1 MKIMS
6 RRKKNIKRINY
17 PDPIYNSEIAQMIIN
32 KLLLKGKK
40 TLAQNIF
47 YETMDK
53 IKSENKQEP
62 MEVLNKAIN
71 NIKPNIELKTKRV
84 GGSTY
89 QVPIEI
95 NRTRSICIA
104 IRFLIKSARK
114 RPGKN
119 MRIKLKNEIIDA
131 SNNTGNSIKKKEEIH
146 KMAEANKVYTTIK
159 L

>member
-1 MKIMS
+1 MS
-6 RRKKNIKRINY
+6 RKKQNIKRINN

-32 KLLLKGKK
+32 KILLKGKK

-47 YETMDK
+47 YETMTK
-53 IKSENKQEP
+53 IKIENKQEP
-62 MEVLNKAIN
+62 VEILHKAIN
-71 NIKPNIELKTKRV
+71 NIKPSIELKTKRV

-89 QVPIEI
+89 QVPTELSKI
-95 NRTRSICIA
+95 RSIYIA
-104 IRFLIKSARK
+104 VGLLVKCARK

-119 MRIKLKNEIIDA
+119 MKIKLKNEIIDA
-131 SNNTGNSIKKKEEIH
+131 SNNLGSSVKKKEEIH

>member
-1 MKIMS
+1 MS
-6 RRKKNIKRINY
+6 RRKKNIKKINY
-17 PDPIYNSEIAQMIIN
+17 SDPIYNSEIAQMIIN
-32 KLLLKGKK
+32 KVLIKGKK

-53 IKSENKQEP
+53 IKNEKKIEP
-62 MEVLNKAIN
+62 IEILNKAIN
-71 NIKPNIELKTKRV
+71 NIKPSIELKTKRV

-95 NRTRSICIA
+95 SKSRSTSMA
-104 IRFLIKSARK
+104 VTFLIKSARK

-146 KMAEANKVYTTIK
+146 KQAEINKIYISQLK
-159 L
+159 